1 VHHPYDIDDD
11 ATVARLV
18 AGDEDV
24 FAALV
29 IAWTPAMLRLA
40 EQFVPN
46 VQAAEEVV
54 QDTWMAV
61 ITGID
66 RFQGRSR
73 LRTWVVSILVNV
85 ARQTG
90 RRERRSIPFSAA
102 WRDEHAP
109 AVDPRRFRPHDAPE
123 DAQGWLYPLPRWHLR
138 PDDGAQNAE
147 LSRVLDAAIAALPRR
162 QQQVLMARDVWGCD
176 AAEACELLGLTA
188 NHQRVLLHRARA
200 QVRNMV
206 EAYLSEEQ
214 T

>member
-1 VHHPYDIDDD
+1 VHHPHDIDDD
-11 ATVARLV
+11 DTVARLV
-18 AGDEDV
+18 AGDEDM
-24 FAALV
+24 FATLV
-29 IAWTPAMLRLA
+29 TAWTPAMLRLA
-40 EQFVPN
+40 QQFVPN
-46 VQAAEEVV
+46 VQAAEDVV

-61 ITGID
+61 IAGID

-85 ARQTG
+85 ARRAG

-109 AVDPRRFRPHDAPE
+109 AVDPRRFRPHDAAQ
-123 DAQGWLYPLPRWHLR
+123 DARGWLYPLPRWHLR
-138 PDDGAQNAE
+138 PDDEAQNAE
-147 LSRVLDAAIAALPRR
+147 LSRVLDAAVATLPRR

-176 AAEACELLGLTA
+176 AAEVCELLGLTA
-188 NHQRVLLHRARA
+188 NYQRVLLHRARA
-200 QVRNMV
+200 QVRSIM